1 MLKPLIYTAV
11 MLPVLLLTSFTTTR
25 KVAASSSNVLKMV
38 PVKVES
44 TIPQNTPS
52 VADNLYEQG
61 NLAKAGLS
69 KTAFE
74 LAYKGYSYLK
84 ETKKMVRR
92 EVMAVIDFSKA
103 SSEKRLFIINL
114 HTGRL
119 LLKSLVAHG
128 QNSGMQYA
136 THFSNDNESHQSSLG
151 FYIGLDTY
159 DGEHGYSLKLKG
171 CEQGINDAAYDRAI
185 VIHPADY
192 VSDEVVRSRGTIG
205 RSFGCPAV
213 PEKLHK
219 KIIDLLKNGSCL
231 FIYHPTTTYL
241 KQSQILNG

>member
-1 MLKPLIYTAV
+1 MFKPLIYTAV
-11 MLPVLLLTSFTTTR
+11 MLPVLLLTSFTTAR
-25 KVAASSSNVLKMV
+25 KAAATSGLIVNVA
-38 PVKVES
+38 VKERSAIPEKIS
-44 TIPQNTPS
+44 TA
-52 VADNLYEQG
+52 ADKLFEEG

-69 KTAFE
+69 KAAFE

-84 ETKKMVRR
+84 DTKKMVRR
-92 EVMAVIDFSKA
+92 EVMAVIDFSKV

-114 HTGRL
+114 RTGRL
-119 LLKSLVAHG
+119 ILKSLVAHG
-128 QNSGMQYA
+128 QNSGLQYA
-136 THFSNDNESHQSSLG
+136 TRFSNNNDSHQSSLG

-171 CEQGINDAAYDRAI
+171 CEQGINDAAYERAI